1 MHRILPVRRRA
12 RTRSGAVLVLV
23 AACLWGTAGL
33 AGAVIH
39 ERSGVSPLSIGF
51 WRLAVAAVATLPLL
65 LRHRATGIAHVEG
78 TRLLG
83 VGVGLAAY
91 QASFFAAVNLAG
103 VSLATLIALG
113 LAPVLITVGGRALL
127 RETPERTTIV
137 AVGTALIGLGLLVGA
152 PSQQL
157 GDAALAGAGLAVG
170 SALGY
175 AGVTLASRQRRAEQS
190 VVAFTAAAFWVG
202 ALVTLPLAALDGLT
216 IPHDTLTL
224 ALLLYLGVGPTA
236 LAYVAFFAGLRTVT
250 ASTASILTLVEPAAA
265 TLLAAVA
272 LGERLG
278 AWGAVGAVLLLGT
291 TTTLARTPDASPTQ

>member
-1 MHRILPVRRRA
+1 
-12 RTRSGAVLVLV
+12 LVLV